1 MYQLKITHTHTPQ
14 LVAELRFR
22 RRCGKFFFAARWRSS
37 PSCGVVH
44 AKMRT
49 PAEVRMSPLL
59 LIMLLVLAV
68 QCFAQPSSSFR
79 EDALPEDDATYA
91 DDGAD
96 EEPEESLFDSNPH
109 WREFAGR
116 LQRSVDAAGLI
127 RARRWGNIANGALL
141 AATGPVALTVSLFGL
156 RLSNVVLSLYVA
168 AFGGLLAGIE
178 LNATPITPW
187 VSTNLNYL
195 TTAEGRTAMLAFLGG
210 LTFPL
215 GKLGVVPA
223 ILTCLNAFF
232 NSVRVPPPGRSIHP
246 CALAPL
252 PPAPHTLA
260 CAHVSHRISTHCSTS
275 SPLMTAS
282 CTAQRPP
289 RRGRE
294 YRRRR
299 RAAT

>member
-1 MYQLKITHTHTPQ
+1 
-14 LVAELRFR
+14 
-22 RRCGKFFFAARWRSS
+22 
-37 PSCGVVH
+37 
-44 AKMRT
+44 MRT
-49 PAEVRMSPLL
+49 PAAVRMSPLL

-68 QCFAQPSSSFR
+68 QCFAQPSSSFG

-187 VSTNLNYL
+187 NFNALLDFVSIDDGELHG
-195 TTAEGRTAMLAFLGG
+195 TAPSPSRSRVQAAPESGDVTEELARIAQQARQARDAQQAANAAQAEAEAEAQAQAAAAQETAKAARMQAMEE
-210 LTFPL
+210 
-215 GKLGVVPA
+215 
-223 ILTCLNAFF
+223 
-232 NSVRVPPPGRSIHP
+232 
-246 CALAPL
+246 ALAN
-252 PPAPHTLA
+252 ARA
-260 CAHVSHRISTHCSTS
+260 TS
-275 SPLMTAS
+275 GQNEEPVDDP
-282 CTAQRPP
+282 Q
-289 RRGRE
+289 
-294 YRRRR
+294 
-299 RAAT
+299 